1 MGHGWAR
8 NLAVKYTERRSIR
21 SVMNTAVFT
30 ALRMLNLIRT
40 AIDSVLSEVIRKME
54 QVRNL
59 SRKGILSEKV
69 RTLWKNHVADYC
81 MGFPRCFDCNRTN
94 CEWCHILR
102 ENHSNDSRRG
112 FLRLVKSEPRTPHR
126 TMQVRYYKGFGV
138 IDGGKELLPGKRKNL
153 KSFLKK

>member
-8 NLAVKYTERRSIR
+8 NLALKYAERGSIR
-21 SVMNTAVFT
+21 SEMNMAVV
-30 ALRMLNLIRT
+30 AVLRMLNLVRT
-40 AIDSVLSEVIRKME
+40 AIDSVPSEVIRKIE

-59 SRKGILSEKV
+59 SRKGILAAKV

-81 MGFPRCFDCNRTN
+81 TGFPRCFDCNRTN

-102 ENHSNDSRRG
+102 ENHSNDSRG

-126 TMQVRYYKGFGV
+126 TMQVRYYKGFEV
-138 IDGGKELLPGKRKNL
+138 IDGGKGLLPDRRKNL